1 MPLYPQA
8 FVDEVRFQA
17 DIVQVVQETVPL
29 RKTGATY
36 KGLCPFHAEKT
47 PSFQVNREKGFFHC
61 FGCGVG
67 GDVFKFVELRDKVG
81 FGEAVRHLAERF
93 GIPVPK
99 GQPSRDPAA
108 DAERETLLR
117 IHEVAAA
124 FFRAQLAGT
133 AGRGAREMLAGRGI
147 TEETMGRLGLG
158 LAPSGW
164 RGLKDHLARE
174 GFSVQAAVRSGLL
187 TLREDGESFDRFRNR
202 LMIPICRESGSVIAF
217 GGRAILPDQVPKYL
231 NSPETP
237 IYSKSRTLYGLH
249 LSKSA
254 IREAGL
260 AVIVE
265 GYFDFA
271 QAWQAGVQHAVATC
285 GTAMTTTQAQLLRR
299 FANRVVL
306 SYDGDT
312 AGQGAAE
319 RSCELLVSEG
329 FQVKVAVLP
338 PGDDPDTFARRQ
350 GPDAYR
356 NTITGAEPYLEY
368 LLERTSKGHNLTDP
382 DSRRDFI
389 QKMLAVAARIPEAPA
404 RDQFADRIA
413 HQAQVS
419 EDVVRSEIRKAAVSR
434 RTALPSPVE
443 PAALRLKP
451 AERHLLA
458 GLLHEPARVLD
469 ALAGLDEADL
479 EGLAGG
485 GILRTAREVGRLAP
499 EVVPGLLFARLT
511 EGEAQLLAALAATEA
526 PADPVECARTLRQLR
541 YERERAALQREL
553 DRLQGLGSTADPAAV
568 DDLLTRKTELLT
580 RLEVLKS

>member
-29 RKTGATY
+29 RKVGATY

-67 GDVFKFVELRDKVG
+67 GDVFKFVELRDRIG
-81 FGEAVRHLAERF
+81 FGEAIRHLAERF

-99 GQPSRDPAA
+99 ALPSGDPAA
-108 DAERETLLR
+108 DSERETLLR

-124 FFRAQLAGT
+124 FFRAQLAG
-133 AGRGAREMLAGRGI
+133 AGGRGAREMLAGRGV
-147 TEETMGRLGLG
+147 TDETVARLGLG

-174 GFSVQAAVRSGLL
+174 GFSVQAAVRSGML
-187 TLREDGESFDRFRNR
+187 TQREDGETYDRFRNR
-202 LMIPICRESGSVIAF
+202 LMIPICRESGSPIAF
-217 GGRAILPDQVPKYL
+217 GGRAMLPDQVPKYL

-249 LSKSA
+249 LSKGA
-254 IREAGL
+254 IREEGQ

-271 QAWQAGVQHAVATC
+271 QAWQAGVTHVVATC
-285 GTAMTTTQAQLLRR
+285 GTAMTPTQAQLLRR

-306 SYDGDT
+306 SYDGDA
-312 AGQGAAE
+312 AGQGASE

-329 FQVKVAVLP
+329 FQVRVAVLP
-338 PGDDPDTFARRQ
+338 AGEDPDTFARRK
-350 GPDAYR
+350 GAAAYR
-356 NTITGAEPYLEY
+356 ETVAGAEPYLEY
-368 LLERTSKGHNLTDP
+368 LLDRTAKGHNLTDP

-389 QKMLAVAARIPEAPA
+389 QAMLAVAARIPDAPA

-413 HQAQVS
+413 HQAQVN
-419 EDVVRSEIRKAAVSR
+419 EDVVRAEIRKAAVAR
-434 RTALPSPVE
+434 RTSLPA
-443 PAALRLKP
+443 PAATDADRLKP

-458 GLLHEPARVLD
+458 ALLHDPARAMD
-469 ALAGLDEADL
+469 ALASLDEADF
-479 EGLAGG
+479 EGLGAA
-485 GILRTAREVGRLAP
+485 GILRTALGLRPEAP
-499 EVVPGLLFARLT
+499 DAVPGLLIARLS
-511 EGEAQLLAALAATEA
+511 EGEAGLLTALAAGGS
-526 PADPVECARTLRQLR
+526 PADPVECARALRLMR
-541 YERERAALQREL
+541 YERERGALQREI
-553 DRLQGLGSTADPAAV
+553 DRLQSLGAAADPAAI
-568 DDLLTRKTELLT
+568 DDVLTRKTELLT
-580 RLEVLKS
+580 RLEVLKT